1 MRKICL
7 KSMLVMALF
16 SFSLFM
22 VSCEKEIIETAEAS
36 LTENFVNQSV
46 FEMQKMGNFGK
57 FGCYEIV
64 FPISIDFPDE
74 STTSVESY
82 EALRTTVMAWKEN
95 NTATE
100 ERPHL
105 AFPIEVIAEDGTI
118 TSVEDFRA
126 MGTLRMECAKKF
138 LANVNWEDI
147 KGCRPDGVGEGR
159 PDGIG
164 GGRPAGVGGGRPSG
178 VGGGRP
184 AGVGG
189 GRPGGFGG
197 PPNGVGGRP
206 EGIPGGRPG
215 CMDGICFRLSYPV
228 TINYPDGSSETHETH
243 IDLKQAVRAWRM
255 DNQENESRPQLA
267 FPLSVELEDGTT
279 QTVDSEDDLKA
290 LKDSCSDG

>member
-1 MRKICL
+1 MRKFCL
-7 KSMLVMALF
+7 KFMLVMALF
-16 SFSLFM
+16 SFSIFM
-22 VSCEKEIIETAEAS
+22 ISCEKEIIETAGNS

-57 FGCYEIV
+57 FGCYELV

-74 STTSVESY
+74 SAASVESY
-82 EALRTTVMAWKEN
+82 EALRTTVIAWKEN
-95 NTATE
+95 NTTVK

-118 TSVEDFRA
+118 TSIEDFRA
-126 MGTLRMECAKKF
+126 MGALRMECAKKF

-164 GGRPAGVGGGRPSG
+164 SGRPAGVGGGRPS
-178 VGGGRP
+178 
-184 AGVGG
+184 
-189 GRPGGFGG
+189 GFGG

-206 EGIPGGRPG
+206 EGIPGNRPG

-228 TINYPDGSSETHETH
+228 TINYPDGNSEIHETH
-243 IDLKQAVRAWRM
+243 IDLKQAVRTWRM
-255 DNQENESRPQLA
+255 DNQEHESRPKLA
-267 FPLSVELEDGTT
+267 FPLTVEKEDGTI

-290 LKDSCSDG
+290 LKDSCSSDG